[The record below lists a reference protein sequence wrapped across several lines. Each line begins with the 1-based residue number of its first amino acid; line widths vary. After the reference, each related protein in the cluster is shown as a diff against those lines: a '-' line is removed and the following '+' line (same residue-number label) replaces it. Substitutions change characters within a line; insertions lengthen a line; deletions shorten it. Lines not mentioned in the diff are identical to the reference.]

1 MKTTFLRKQI
11 NACSALLLM
20 AVTVFG
26 CGDDYDDTALK
37 NDLNDLKSRVEKLES
52 WCSTANTQ
60 ISALQGLVEAMEQ
73 NDCITGITPIMEGSK
88 EAGYTIT
95 FEKGNP
101 ITILHGR
108 DGATGATGI
117 TPIIGTKKD
126 TDGMYYWTIKL
137 GDAPA
142 EWMTDADGNKIRT
155 TGDKGDKGATGDKGD
170 TGDKGEDGR
179 PGTSTNG
186 HTPVLSVDTFEGR
199 LYWKVDGEWLLHN
212 HAKVPATGDK
222 GDTGATG
229 PAGSSGPQGDAIFQ
243 KDGIDN
249 THPDYVVFTLADG
262 TTTIK
267 LPRVSEITIG
277 IKGVTDEILIKPSE
291 TTKGITVELQLPDAG
306 QYKAILAEIISKEGT
321 GTDIATRA
329 MSPWKAKILPG
340 QNPGDAPQLNII
352 PGDGAAAGE
361 QAVLKLSLIDNRNK
375 EHQAIF
381 MVSVSAY
388 AWYLR
393 GKSSGVYEIT
403 CAEELRVFA
412 GLTKSKSDELA
423 ATGEPKPLT
432 FIGKT
437 VKIADG
443 VTEIDLGPEEW
454 SPIGSAA
461 NFRGTFD
468 GNNAEIKNLSIDSKF
483 ESQGFFSI
491 IENATIKNVI
501 ISGTVQGNGSVG
513 GIVGNSSGTS
523 VIIHCVNHARVDA
536 NNVCAG
542 GIVGYMNGGRII
554 ACENYGKIRGGNM
567 VGGIVGSSMSVEL
580 LACIN
585 EGDVTAP
592 EGDDR
597 FSGGIAGE
605 FLGSKK
611 YLAACLSKGEITG
624 AKGGIAG
631 KMSDGKD
638 QYAHNYFM
646 NDSQGIYAV
655 GYSKQGEASTL
666 NEINVAIQE
675 INKTI
680 TQWNETHTDTP
691 CNYRYKNTDS
701 QKLPKLVAV
710 APE

>member
-1 MKTTFLRKQI
+1 
-11 NACSALLLM
+11 
-20 AVTVFG
+20 
-26 CGDDYDDTALK
+26 
-37 NDLNDLKSRVEKLES
+37 
-52 WCSTANTQ
+52 
-60 ISALQGLVEAMEQ
+60 MEQ

-155 TGDKGDKGATGDKGD
+155 TGDKGDKGDTGDKGD
-170 TGDKGEDGR
+170 KGDKGEDGR

-277 IKGVTDEILIKPSE
+277 IKGVTDEIFIRPTASN
-291 TTKGITVELQLPDAG
+291 ITVDLQLPAAE
-306 QYKAILAEIISKEGT
+306 QYKAILAEIISKGGT
-321 GTDIATRA
+321 DTDIATRA
-329 MSPWKAKILPG
+329 TSPWEVEILPG
-340 QNPGDAPQLNII
+340 LKPGDATQLKITT
-352 PGDGAAAGE
+352 PSTGVTKGE
-361 QAVLKLSLIDNRNK
+361 RAVLKLSLIDNQNK

-381 MVSVSAY
+381 MVSVSDY

-403 CAEELRVFA
+403 CAEELRMFA
-412 GLTKSKSDELA
+412 GLTKNKSKELA
-423 ATGEPKPLT
+423 AIGETVPLS
-432 FIGKT
+432 FEGET

-443 VTEIDLGPEEW
+443 VTEIDLESNEW
-454 SPIGSAA
+454 SPIGYSAL
-461 NFRGTFD
+461 FQGTFD
-468 GNNAEIKNLSIDSKF
+468 GNNAKIKNLKINS
-483 ESQGFFSI
+483 EYETQGFFN
-491 IENATIKNVI
+491 EVKNATIKNVI
-501 ISGTVQGNGSVG
+501 IESGTVKGQQMIG
-513 GIVGNSSGTS
+513 GIVKSSSNSI
-523 VIIHCVNHARVDA
+523 IIHCVNHADVEVVHA
-536 NNVCAG
+536 NVG
-542 GIVGYMNGGRII
+542 GIVGYMVRGCII
-554 ACENYGKIRGGNM
+554 ACENYGTIKGGDN
-567 VGGIVGSSMSVEL
+567 VGGIAGFCIGAEL

-585 EGDVTAP
+585 EGDV
-592 EGDDR
+592 EIQKRLNIKLGV
-597 FSGGIAGE
+597 SGGIVGE
-605 FLGSKK
+605 SSGDKK
-611 YLAACLSKGEITG
+611 YLAACLSRGGLTG
-624 AKGGIAG
+624 GTDETIKSGIAG
-631 KMSDGKD
+631 TMSVETG
-638 QYAHNYFM
+638 QYEHNYFM
-646 NDSQGIYAV
+646 SNSQDINAV
-655 GYSKQGEASTL
+655 GDKPELGKGSTL
-666 NEINVAIQE
+666 DIINQAIPE
-675 INKTI
+675 MNKTI
-680 TQWNETHTDTP
+680 KQWNATHLDTP
-691 CNYRYKNTDS
+691 CNYHYESNTGGN
-701 QKLPKLVAV
+701 LPKLVAA

>member
-60 ISALQGLVEAMEQ
+60 MSALQGLVEAMEQ
-73 NDCITGITPIMEGSK
+73 NDCITGVTPIMEGSK
-88 EAGYTIT
+88 EVGYTIT
-95 FEKGNP
+95 FEKGKP

-108 DGATGATGI
+108 DGAAGATGI

-126 TDGMYYWTIKL
+126 ADGMYYWTIKL

-155 TGDKGDKGATGDKGD
+155 TGDKGDKG
-170 TGDKGEDGR
+170 EDGR
-179 PGTSTNG
+179 PGTSTDG

-212 HAKVPATGDK
+212 NAKVPATGDK

-229 PAGSSGPQGDAIFQ
+229 PSGPSGSQGPQGDAIFQ
-243 KDGIDN
+243 KNGIDHI
-249 THPDYVVFTLADG
+249 HPDYVVFTLADG

-267 LPRVSEITIG
+267 LPRASEITIG

-291 TTKGITVELQLPDAG
+291 MASGITVELQLPAAD
-306 QYKAILAEIISKEGT
+306 QYKAILAEITGKGGT

-329 MSPWKAKILPG
+329 SSTPWQAEILPG
-340 QNPGDAPQLNII
+340 QNPEDAPQLKITPRTGVAI
-352 PGDGAAAGE
+352 GE
-361 QAVLKLSLIDNRNK
+361 KAVLKLSLIDKRNK

-412 GLTKSKSDELA
+412 GLTKHESEELA
-423 ATGEPKPLT
+423 AIGETVPLN
-432 FIGKT
+432 FAGET

-443 VTEIDLGPEEW
+443 VTEIDLESQEW
-454 SPIGSAA
+454 SLIGRSIP
-461 NFRGTFD
+461 FQGTFD
-468 GNNAEIKNLSIDSKF
+468 GNNAKIENISINSLYQKR
-483 ESQGFFSI
+483 GFFR
-491 IENATIKNVI
+491 EVKNATVKNVI
-501 ISGTVQGNGSVG
+501 VSSGTVKGKEMTG
-513 GIVGNSSGTS
+513 GIVGYSSNS
-523 VIIHCVNHARVDA
+523 VIIHCVNYAEVESE
-536 NNVCAG
+536 NLIIG
-542 GIVGYMNGGRII
+542 GIVGYMDGGRII
-554 ACENYGKIRGGNM
+554 ACENQGKINGGNM
-567 VGGIVGSSMSVEL
+567 VGGIVGSSLVAEL

-585 EGDVTAP
+585 EGDVNARD
-592 EGDDR
+592 GL
-597 FSGGIAGE
+597 SGGITGD
-605 FLGSKK
+605 FSGSKK

-624 AKGGIAG
+624 TKGGIAG
-631 KMSDGKD
+631 KMSDGTD
-638 QYAHNYFM
+638 QYACNYFI
-646 NDSQGIYAV
+646 NDRSDIYAV
-655 GYSKQGEASTL
+655 YNKPELGKASTL
-666 NEINVAIQE
+666 EAINAAIPE
-675 INKTI
+675 MNNTI
-680 TQWNETHTDTP
+680 EQWNATHPDTP
-691 CNYRYKNTDS
+691 CNYRYERNTDG
-701 QKLPKLVAV
+701 KLPKLVASSQDINF
-710 APE
+710 